1 MGATQGAHAPSPR
14 FAERTLVMVL
24 ADLAGFTRAVAGL
37 QAVEIAELLDR
48 FYVLCGDQVIAAGG
62 RVVKFSGDNCLAV
75 FEPTAAAD
83 AVATAIAL
91 RHAVTSMGSERGLPM
106 DLGANIHMATVA
118 IGRFGSESAPTDD
131 VIGVGVIHT
140 YRMGAGPGIR
150 ISEPVYR
157 KLPNDQRGSWNKH
170 QPPATYTLVS

>member
-1 MGATQGAHAPSPR
+1 MGARRSVPARSTR
-14 FAERTLVMVL
+14 LAERTLVMVL

-37 QAVEIAELLDR
+37 QAVEIAEVLDR
-48 FYVLCGDQVIAAGG
+48 FYVTCEEQVAAWGG

-75 FEPTAAAD
+75 FDVASARD
-83 AVATAIAL
+83 AVGCAVAL
-91 RHAVTSMGSERGLPM
+91 RDAVSELAAVTDLDL
-106 DLGANIHMATVA
+106 DLGANVHLATVA
-118 IGRFGSESAPTDD
+118 TGRFGGASAPTDD

-157 KLPNDQRGSWNKH
+157 KLANDERGSWRKH
-170 QPPATYTLVS
+170 QPPATYTREP

>member
-1 MGATQGAHAPSPR
+1 
-14 FAERTLVMVL
+14 MVL

-37 QAVEIAELLDR
+37 RAVEIAEVLDR
-48 FYVLCGDQVIAAGG
+48 FYVMCEEQVAAWGG

-75 FEPTAAAD
+75 FDAAAARDAVGYVVAVRDEVSGIAAAD
-83 AVATAIAL
+83 DL
-91 RHAVTSMGSERGLPM
+91 DL
-106 DLGANIHMATVA
+106 DLGANVHLAKVAT
-118 IGRFGSESAPTDD
+118 GRFGSESAPTDD

-157 KLPNDQRGSWNKH
+157 GLPNGERGSWRKH
-170 QPPATYTLVS
+170 QPPATYTLTP